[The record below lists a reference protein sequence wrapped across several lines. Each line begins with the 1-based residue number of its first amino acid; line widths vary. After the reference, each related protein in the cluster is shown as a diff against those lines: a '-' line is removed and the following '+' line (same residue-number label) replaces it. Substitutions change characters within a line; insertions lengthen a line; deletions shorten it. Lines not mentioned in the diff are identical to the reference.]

1 MTFDS
6 MFKRLTLATLITS
19 LVACSGDD
27 GAKGETGETGAQ
39 GPQGAQGEV
48 GANGVDGSDATPT
61 TIALKFIGR
70 YESGEFDESAA
81 EIVAYD
87 AATEQVFVVN
97 ANSGLI
103 DILDISEPSLPTLV
117 SSLDLATDIAAAM
130 DSVASAADLG
140 AANSVAV
147 NNGVVAVAVEA
158 DNKQAN
164 GYLAFYQADGIF
176 LSAVEAGALPD
187 MVTFSPDGSKVLAA
201 NEGEPNGDYSVDPE
215 GSVTVVDISAGV
227 ASVTSANVTHI
238 TFEDFNVG
246 GSREAELGAD
256 VRISSKSASVA
267 QDLEPEY
274 IAVSTDSQTAW
285 VALQENNGLVEIDL
299 ADNSISAI
307 IGLGYKNHAI
317 LGNELDASNKDD
329 SVNITNWPVRGLF
342 MPDSIDTYEFAG
354 VNYLVTANEGDAREY
369 LTDADDEAACTAAG
383 GFDFDDGDCFHYLDE
398 IRLKDIE
405 DTGAVVEL
413 DDLARFAPDF
423 ATLAED
429 ENLGRIKIV
438 ANMGVSGCD
447 SDTFSTT
454 GQPSAGCEY
463 DALYTYGARS
473 FSIWNAETGG
483 LVFDSGSDFERI
495 TAQRLGADFNAT
507 NDENGGDDRSD
518 DKGPEPEAIE
528 IAVIG
533 GKTYA
538 FIGLERVG
546 GIMAY
551 DITHPESARFVQ
563 YITTRDFSVDIEDL
577 VDSGDFSAAGDLG
590 PESILFISAE
600 DSPSG
605 VALLVVGNE
614 VSGTTA
620 IFEVGVVGASAL

>member
-6 MFKRLTLATLITS
+6 TFKQLTLAALISS

-27 GAKGETGETGAQ
+27 GAKGEKGDTGAQ
-39 GPQGAQGEV
+39 GPQGEQGVAGSNGE
-48 GANGVDGSDATPT
+48 NGVDATPN
-61 TIALKFIGR
+61 TIAIKFIGR

-97 ANSGLI
+97 ANSGMV
-103 DILDISEPSLPTLV
+103 DVLDISEPSLPVLV
-117 SSLDLATDIAAAM
+117 SSLDLGTDIAAALS
-130 DSVASAADLG
+130 SVASADALS

-147 NNGVVAVAVEA
+147 KNGVVAVAVEA
-158 DNKQAN
+158 SNKQAN
-164 GYLAFYQADGIF
+164 GYIAFYQADGTF

-187 MVTFSPDGSKVLAA
+187 MVTFSPDGNKVLAA
-201 NEGEPNGDYSVDPE
+201 NEGEPNGDYSIDPE

-238 TFEDFNVG
+238 TFTDFNVG
-246 GSREAELGAD
+246 GSRENELGND

-274 IAVSTDSQTAW
+274 IAVSADSQTAW
-285 VALQENNGLVEIDL
+285 VALQENNALVEIDL

-307 IGLGYKNHAI
+307 LGLGYKNHAI

-329 SVNITNWPVRGLF
+329 SINITNWPVRGLF
-342 MPDSIDTYEFAG
+342 MPDSIDAYQFGG

-369 LTDADDEAACTAAG
+369 LTDADDETACTAAG

-405 DTGAVVEL
+405 DTGATVNL

-423 ATLAED
+423 DTLAED

-447 SDTFSTT
+447 TDTFATT
-454 GQPSAGCEY
+454 GQPSTGCEY
-463 DALYTYGARS
+463 EALYTYGARS
-473 FSIWNAETGG
+473 FSIWNAETGD

-495 TAQRLGADFNAT
+495 TAQRLGDEFNAT

-518 DKGPEPEAIE
+518 DKGPEPEAIK
-528 IAVIG
+528 IAQIG

-563 YITTRDFSVDIEDL
+563 YINTRDFSVDIEDL
-577 VDSGDFSAAGDLG
+577 VDGGDFSAVGDLG
-590 PESILFISAE
+590 PESILFIAAE

-620 IFEVGVVGASAL
+620 IFEVNLVSAN

>member
-6 MFKRLTLATLITS
+6 TFKQLTLAALISS

-27 GAKGETGETGAQ
+27 GAKGEKGDTGAQ
-39 GPQGAQGEV
+39 GPQGEQGVAGSNGE
-48 GANGVDGSDATPT
+48 NGVDATPN
-61 TIALKFIGR
+61 TIAIKFIGR

-97 ANSGLI
+97 ANSGMV
-103 DILDISEPSLPTLV
+103 DVLDISEPSLPVLV
-117 SSLDLATDIAAAM
+117 SSLDLGTDIAAALS
-130 DSVASAADLG
+130 SVASADALG

-147 NNGVVAVAVEA
+147 KNGVVAVAVEA
-158 DNKQAN
+158 SNKQAN
-164 GYLAFYQADGIF
+164 GYIAFYQADGTF

-187 MVTFSPDGSKVLAA
+187 MVTFSPDGNKVLAA
-201 NEGEPNGDYSVDPE
+201 NEGEPNGDYSIDPE

-227 ASVTSANVTHI
+227 ASVTSTNVTHI
-238 TFEDFNVG
+238 TFTDFNVG
-246 GSREAELGAD
+246 GSRENELGND

-274 IAVSTDSQTAW
+274 IAVSADSQTAW
-285 VALQENNGLVEIDL
+285 VALQENNALVEIDL

-307 IGLGYKNHAI
+307 LGLGYKNHAV

-329 SVNITNWPVRGLF
+329 SINITNWPVRGLF
-342 MPDSIDTYEFAG
+342 MPDSIDAYQFGG
-354 VNYLVTANEGDAREY
+354 VNYLITANEGDGREY
-369 LTDADDEAACTAAG
+369 LTDAADESACNAAG

-405 DTGAVVEL
+405 DTGATVNL

-423 ATLAED
+423 DTLAED

-447 SDTFSTT
+447 TDTFATT
-454 GQPSAGCEY
+454 GQPSTGCEY
-463 DALYTYGARS
+463 EALYTYGARS
-473 FSIWNAETGG
+473 FSIWNAETGD

-495 TAQRLGADFNAT
+495 TAQRLGDEFNAT

-528 IAVIG
+528 IAQIG

-563 YITTRDFSVDIEDL
+563 YINTRDFSVDIEDL
-577 VDSGDFSAAGDLG
+577 VDGGDFSAVGDLG
-590 PESILFISAE
+590 PESILFIAAE

-620 IFEVGVVGASAL
+620 IFEVNLVSAN

>member
-6 MFKRLTLATLITS
+6 TFKQLTLAALISS

-27 GAKGETGETGAQ
+27 GAKGEKGDTGAQ
-39 GPQGAQGEV
+39 GPQGEQGVAGSNGE
-48 GANGVDGSDATPT
+48 NGVDATPN
-61 TIALKFIGR
+61 TIAIKFIGR

-97 ANSGLI
+97 ANSGMV
-103 DILDISEPSLPTLV
+103 DVLDISEPSLPVLV
-117 SSLDLATDIAAAM
+117 SSLDLGTDIAAALS
-130 DSVASAADLG
+130 SVASADALG

-147 NNGVVAVAVEA
+147 KNGVVAVAVEA
-158 DNKQAN
+158 SNKQAN
-164 GYLAFYQADGIF
+164 GYIAFYQADGTF

-187 MVTFSPDGSKVLAA
+187 MVTFSPDGNKVLAA

-227 ASVTSANVTHI
+227 ASVTSTNVTHI
-238 TFEDFNVG
+238 TFTDFNVG
-246 GSREAELGAD
+246 GSRENELGND

-274 IAVSTDSQTAW
+274 IAVSADSQTAW
-285 VALQENNGLVEIDL
+285 VALQENNALVEIDL

-307 IGLGYKNHAI
+307 LGLGYKNHAI

-329 SVNITNWPVRGLF
+329 SINITNWPVRGLF
-342 MPDSIDTYEFAG
+342 MPDSIDAYQFGG
-354 VNYLVTANEGDAREY
+354 VNYLITANEGDGREY
-369 LTDADDEAACTAAG
+369 LTDVADESACTAAG

-405 DTGAVVEL
+405 DTGATVNL

-423 ATLAED
+423 DTLAED

-447 SDTFSTT
+447 TDTFATT
-454 GQPSAGCEY
+454 GQPSTGCEY
-463 DALYTYGARS
+463 EALYTYGARS
-473 FSIWNAETGG
+473 FSIWNAETGD

-495 TAQRLGADFNAT
+495 TAQRLGDEFNAS

-528 IAVIG
+528 IAQIG

-563 YITTRDFSVDIEDL
+563 YINTRDFSVDIEDL
-577 VDSGDFSAAGDLG
+577 VDGGDFSAVGDLG
-590 PESILFISAE
+590 PESILFIAAE

-620 IFEVGVVGASAL
+620 IFEVNLVSAN

>member
-6 MFKRLTLATLITS
+6 TFKQLTLAALISS

-27 GAKGETGETGAQ
+27 GAKGEKGDTGAQ
-39 GPQGAQGEV
+39 GPQGEQGVAGSNGE
-48 GANGVDGSDATPT
+48 NGVDATPN
-61 TIALKFIGR
+61 TIAIKFIGR

-97 ANSGLI
+97 ANSGMV
-103 DILDISEPSLPTLV
+103 DVLDISEPSLPVLV
-117 SSLDLATDIAAAM
+117 SSLDLGTDIAAALS
-130 DSVASAADLG
+130 SVASADALG
-140 AANSVAV
+140 AANSVAIK
-147 NNGVVAVAVEA
+147 NGVVAVAVEA
-158 DNKQAN
+158 SNKQAN
-164 GYLAFYQADGIF
+164 GYIAFYQADGTF

-187 MVTFSPDGSKVLAA
+187 MVTFSPDGNKVLAA

-215 GSVTVVDISAGV
+215 GSVTIVDISAGV

-238 TFEDFNVG
+238 TFTDFNVG
-246 GSREAELGAD
+246 GSRENELGND

-274 IAVSTDSQTAW
+274 IAVSADSQTAW
-285 VALQENNGLVEIDL
+285 VALQENNALVEIDL

-307 IGLGYKNHAI
+307 LGLGYKNHAV

-329 SVNITNWPVRGLF
+329 SINITNWPVRGLF
-342 MPDSIDTYEFAG
+342 MPDSIDAYQFGG
-354 VNYLVTANEGDAREY
+354 VNYLITANEGDGREY
-369 LTDADDEAACTAAG
+369 LSDAADESACTAAG

-405 DTGAVVEL
+405 DTGATVNL

-423 ATLAED
+423 DTLAED

-447 SDTFSTT
+447 TDTFATT
-454 GQPSAGCEY
+454 GQPSTGCEY
-463 DALYTYGARS
+463 EALYTYGARS
-473 FSIWNAETGG
+473 FSIWNAETGD

-495 TAQRLGADFNAT
+495 TAQRLGDEFNAS

-528 IAVIG
+528 IAQIG

-563 YITTRDFSVDIEDL
+563 YINTRDFSVDIEDL
-577 VDSGDFSAAGDLG
+577 VDGGDFSAVGDLG
-590 PESILFISAE
+590 PESILFIAAE

-620 IFEVGVVGASAL
+620 IFEVNLVSAN

>member
-6 MFKRLTLATLITS
+6 TFKQLTLAALISS

-27 GAKGETGETGAQ
+27 GAKGEKGDTGAQ
-39 GPQGAQGEV
+39 GPQGEQGVAGSNGE
-48 GANGVDGSDATPT
+48 NGVDATPN
-61 TIALKFIGR
+61 TIAIKFIGR

-97 ANSGLI
+97 ANSGMV
-103 DILDISEPSLPTLV
+103 DVLDISEPSLPVLV
-117 SSLDLATDIAAAM
+117 SSLDLGTDIAAALS
-130 DSVASAADLG
+130 SVASADALG

-147 NNGVVAVAVEA
+147 KNGVVAVAVEA
-158 DNKQAN
+158 SNKQAN
-164 GYLAFYQADGIF
+164 GYIAFYQADGTF

-187 MVTFSPDGSKVLAA
+187 MVTFSPDGNKVLAA

-238 TFEDFNVG
+238 TFTDFNVG
-246 GSREAELGAD
+246 GSRENELAND

-274 IAVSTDSQTAW
+274 IAVSADSQTAW
-285 VALQENNGLVEIDL
+285 VALQENNALVEIDL

-307 IGLGYKNHAI
+307 LGLGYKNHAV

-329 SVNITNWPVRGLF
+329 SINITNWPVRGLF
-342 MPDSIDTYEFAG
+342 MPDSIDAYQFGG
-354 VNYLVTANEGDAREY
+354 VNYLITANEGDGREY
-369 LTDADDEAACTAAG
+369 LTDAADESACTAAG

-405 DTGAVVEL
+405 DTGATVNL

-423 ATLAED
+423 DTLAED

-447 SDTFSTT
+447 TDTFATT
-454 GQPSAGCEY
+454 GQPSTGCEY
-463 DALYTYGARS
+463 EALYTYGARS
-473 FSIWNAETGG
+473 FSIWNAETGD
-483 LVFDSGSDFERI
+483 L
-495 TAQRLGADFNAT
+495 
-507 NDENGGDDRSD
+507 
-518 DKGPEPEAIE
+518 E
-528 IAVIG
+528 IGRAHV
-533 GKTYA
+533 
-538 FIGLERVG
+538 
-546 GIMAY
+546 
-551 DITHPESARFVQ
+551 
-563 YITTRDFSVDIEDL
+563 
-577 VDSGDFSAAGDLG
+577 
-590 PESILFISAE
+590 
-600 DSPSG
+600 
-605 VALLVVGNE
+605 
-614 VSGTTA
+614 
-620 IFEVGVVGASAL
+620 

>member
-6 MFKRLTLATLITS
+6 TFKQLTLAALISS

-27 GAKGETGETGAQ
+27 GAKGEKGDTGAQ
-39 GPQGAQGEV
+39 GPQGEQGVAGSNGE
-48 GANGVDGSDATPT
+48 NGVDATPN
-61 TIALKFIGR
+61 TIAIKFIGR

-97 ANSGLI
+97 ANSGMV
-103 DILDISEPSLPTLV
+103 DVLDISEPSLPVLV
-117 SSLDLATDIAAAM
+117 SSLDLGTDIAAALS
-130 DSVASAADLG
+130 SVASADALG

-147 NNGVVAVAVEA
+147 KNGVAAVAVEA
-158 DNKQAN
+158 SNKQAN
-164 GYLAFYQADGIF
+164 GYIAFYQADGTF

-187 MVTFSPDGSKVLAA
+187 MVTFSPDGNKVLAA

-238 TFEDFNVG
+238 TFNDFNVG
-246 GSREAELGAD
+246 GSRENELGND

-274 IAVSTDSQTAW
+274 IAVSADSQTAW
-285 VALQENNGLVEIDL
+285 VALQENNALVEIDL

-307 IGLGYKNHAI
+307 LSLGYKNHAV

-329 SVNITNWPVRGLF
+329 SINITNWPVRGLF
-342 MPDSIDTYEFAG
+342 MPDSIDAYQFGG
-354 VNYLVTANEGDAREY
+354 VNYLITANEGDGREY
-369 LTDADDEAACTAAG
+369 LTDAADESACTAAG

-405 DTGAVVEL
+405 DTGATVNL

-423 ATLAED
+423 DTLAED

-447 SDTFSTT
+447 TDTFATT
-454 GQPSAGCEY
+454 GQPSTGCEY
-463 DALYTYGARS
+463 EALYTYGARS
-473 FSIWNAETGG
+473 FSIWNAETGD

-495 TAQRLGADFNAT
+495 TAQRLGDEFNAT

-528 IAVIG
+528 IAQIG

-563 YITTRDFSVDIEDL
+563 YINTRDFSVDIEDL
-577 VDSGDFSAAGDLG
+577 VDGGDFSAVGDLG
-590 PESILFISAE
+590 PESILFIAAE

-620 IFEVGVVGASAL
+620 IFEVNLVSAN

>member
-6 MFKRLTLATLITS
+6 TFKQLTLAALISS

-27 GAKGETGETGAQ
+27 GAKGEKGDTGAQ
-39 GPQGAQGEV
+39 GPQGEQGVAGSNGE
-48 GANGVDGSDATPT
+48 NGVDATPN
-61 TIALKFIGR
+61 TIAIKFIGR

-97 ANSGLI
+97 ANSGMV
-103 DILDISEPSLPTLV
+103 DVLDISEPSLPVLV
-117 SSLDLATDIAAAM
+117 SSLDLGTDIAAALS
-130 DSVASAADLG
+130 SVASADALS

-158 DNKQAN
+158 SNKQAN
-164 GYLAFYQADGIF
+164 GYIAFYQADGTF

-187 MVTFSPDGSKVLAA
+187 MVTFSPDGNKVLAA

-215 GSVTVVDISAGV
+215 GSVTIVDISAGV

-238 TFEDFNVG
+238 TFTDFNVG
-246 GSREAELGAD
+246 GSRENELGND

-274 IAVSTDSQTAW
+274 IAVSADSQTAW
-285 VALQENNGLVEIDL
+285 VALQENNALVEIGL

-307 IGLGYKNHAI
+307 LGLGYKNHAI

-329 SVNITNWPVRGLF
+329 SINITNWPVRGLF
-342 MPDSIDTYEFAG
+342 MPDSIDAYQFGG
-354 VNYLVTANEGDAREY
+354 VNYLITANEGDGREY
-369 LTDADDEAACTAAG
+369 LTDAADESACTAAG

-405 DTGAVVEL
+405 DTGATVNL

-423 ATLAED
+423 DTLAED

-447 SDTFSTT
+447 TDTFATT
-454 GQPSAGCEY
+454 GQPSTGCEY
-463 DALYTYGARS
+463 EALYTYGARS
-473 FSIWNAETGG
+473 FSIWNAETGD

-495 TAQRLGADFNAT
+495 TAQRLGDEFNAS

-528 IAVIG
+528 IAQIG

-563 YITTRDFSVDIEDL
+563 YINTRDFSVDIEDL
-577 VDSGDFSAAGDLG
+577 VDGGDFSAVGDLG
-590 PESILFISAE
+590 PESILFIAAE

-620 IFEVGVVGASAL
+620 IFEVNLVSAN